1 MNTNLHLQVD
11 GGNGSYSSPASIVT
25 EDEEDWEDYIE
36 GGYHPVQIGE
46 TYNNGRY
53 TVVRKL
59 GWGHF
64 STVWLAK
71 DTKLDC
77 HVALKVVKSAP
88 RYTETALDEI
98 KLLQRLITSKIP
110 PSTPVDP
117 QQPQVSPAL
126 THPGRS
132 HVISFLDHFRHKG
145 PNGVHVCMVFEVLGE
160 NLLGLIRRH
169 QQTGV
174 PVPVVKQI
182 AKQVLLGLD
191 YMHRCCGVIHTDLKP
206 ENILISIPDVEDVI
220 RAELSNSSNQPSLIG
235 VPPSIGRGGNQ
246 TPRSESSA
254 IAHSQPLPSPS
265 SSIGSSSSGFGGR
278 ISSSASVDKMA
289 FTMSKIDDMS
299 LKEGPGANGGK
310 GKGKEE
316 GKGQENGKTP
326 GTDATGAPSK
336 KPKPKSQPGPSLLS
350 QQAPT
355 NKKEEPTQN
364 TSTQPPMSLEDK
376 ITVKIADLGNATW
389 IEHHFTDDIQ
399 TRQYRCPEVILGGKW
414 GPSADIWSLAC
425 VLFELITGGDYLFD
439 PASSSRYS
447 KDEDHIAQ
455 IMELMGPIPP
465 TVALTGKYSAE
476 FFNRRGE
483 LRHIKK
489 MRYWPLDNVLHE
501 KYLFPQA
508 QAELL
513 ANFLSPMLRLDPE
526 TRASAMECIT
536 IGQNGWLEG
545 VGTVKGQEDVV
556 RRFGIADQRRQ
567 QQEQQG
573 KPKKENASKDGGG
586 MPTLITP
593 GNPDE
598 DGTTGGPIGYILGG
612 VGGTAVLGSIGYAAG
627 GLLPAL
633 FGGYIGGLEA
643 SLTAGGMKVPKTDKG
658 KGGGQGQAQDTGTAS
673 ITVEALDAAAKEMQ
687 DSWGDAMKGVED
699 HAIPPGPSSKTK

>member
-1 MNTNLHLQVD
+1 MDPHLHLQVD
-11 GGNGSYSSPASIVT
+11 GGTGSYSSPASVMT
-25 EDEEDWEDYIE
+25 EDEEDWEDYVE

-46 TYNNGRY
+46 TFNNGRY
-53 TVVRKL
+53 IIVRKL

-71 DTKLDC
+71 DTKMDR

-98 KLLQRLITSKIP
+98 KLLQRLITSKVP
-110 PSTPVDP
+110 PSESTQQQQ

-132 HVISFLDHFRHKG
+132 HVISFLDHFRHRG
-145 PNGVHVCMVFEVLGE
+145 PNGLHVCMVFEVLGE

-169 QQTGV
+169 QQSGV
-174 PVPVVKQI
+174 PIAMVKQI

-206 ENILISIPDVEDVI
+206 ENILISIPNVEDVI
-220 RAELSNSSNQPSLIG
+220 LAELSNAPNQPSLIG

-246 TPRSESSA
+246 TPRSESIA
-254 IAHSQPLPSPS
+254 ISHSQPLPSPS
-265 SSIGSSSSGFGGR
+265 SSLGSSSSGFGGR
-278 ISSSASVDKMA
+278 VNSSASVDKMA
-289 FTMSKIDDMS
+289 FTMSKIDDLS
-299 LKEGPGANGGK
+299 LKEGSGGK

-316 GKGQENGKTP
+316 MQENGRVP
-326 GTDATGAPSK
+326 APEPTSK
-336 KPKPKSQPGPSLLS
+336 KPKPPTKPQPGPSLLS
-350 QQAPT
+350 QQAPS
-355 NKKEEPTQN
+355 KKKGQVEPSATTQN
-364 TSTQPPMSLEDK
+364 PPPLPAEDT

-425 VLFELITGGDYLFD
+425 VLFELFTGGDYLFD
-439 PASSSRYS
+439 PAASSRYS

-465 TVALTGKYSAE
+465 NVALTGKYSAE

-489 MRYWPLDNVLHE
+489 MRYWPLDSVLHE
-501 KYLFPQA
+501 KYLFPQP
-508 QAELL
+508 QADLL
-513 ANFLSPMLRLDPE
+513 ANFLTPMLRLDPE
-526 TRASAMECIT
+526 TRASALECLT
-536 IGQNGWLEG
+536 IGQKGWLEG
-545 VGTVKGQEDVV
+545 VGTVKGQEDVI
-556 RRFGIADQRRQ
+556 RRFNANQ
-567 QQEQQG
+567 QS
-573 KPKKENASKDGGG
+573 KPPPPRKEKAEGL
-586 MPTLITP
+586 PTLITP
-593 GNPDE
+593 GGTDE
-598 DGTTGGPIGYILGG
+598 NGTSGGPIGYILGG
-612 VGGTAVLGSIGYAAG
+612 VGGAAVLGSIGYAAG

-633 FGGYIGGLEA
+633 FGGYLGGLEA
-643 SLTAGGMKVPKTDKG
+643 SLTAGGMKVPKQDQEKG
-658 KGGGQGQAQDTGTAS
+658 GGGQGQGEVS
-673 ITVEALDAAAKEMQ
+673 ITVEALEAAAKEMQ
-687 DSWGDAMKGVED
+687 ESWGDAMKGVEE
-699 HAIPPGPSSKTK
+699 HGVAQPPSQAQTQGKA